1 VKIADE
7 KDTLESDKLAAE
19 AARDELSKRVAE
31 LDALLDESEVKY
43 QSTLTS
49 EGQWEAQVAVLR
61 AEILAAADRNQ
72 AEIARYK
79 EEAADL
85 NQQLVSM
92 KDTTSIGSKQREIE
106 SLKEDLKNNFEL
118 LEEMHRA
125 LETSEADKEQ
135 LAKKLV
141 ELDTNFETKLYDKVS
156 SEREHNRV
164 LQKRMAGMKT
174 RLDETEARSGAFEKE
189 IARLQREIDEL
200 NNWKVVYE
208 NGHGFQE
215 LARHQM
221 KLKED
226 NRRLSLAIEEL
237 TQKVGES
244 MDANAVLSQA
254 FEKLKAE
261 AGYDP
266 DFHYPELVLK
276 EDMQSENARL
286 QSQVHELDEQVMA
299 LENDCIRLRKALKN
313 QVLDIFTV

>member
-1 VKIADE
+1 MKIADE
-7 KDTLESDKLAAE
+7 KDTLESDKLASE
-19 AARDELSKRVAE
+19 AARDDMTKRVAE
-31 LDALLDESEVKY
+31 LEALLDESEVKF

-49 EGQWEAQVAVLR
+49 EGQWEAQVATLR
-61 AEILAAADRNQ
+61 AELQAVGDRNQ

-79 EEAADL
+79 EEVADL
-85 NQQLVSM
+85 TKQLISIR
-92 KDTTSIGSKQREIE
+92 DTTSIGSKQREID

-118 LEEMHRA
+118 LEEMHRV
-125 LETSEADKEQ
+125 LEASEADKEQ

-141 ELDTNFETKLYDKVS
+141 EFDNNFETKLYDKIS
-156 SEREHNRV
+156 SEREQSRV
-164 LQKRMAGMKT
+164 LQKRMAGLKS
-174 RLDETEARSGAFEKE
+174 RLDETEARSGSYEKE

-226 NRRLSLAIEEL
+226 NRRLTLAIEEL

-244 MDANAVLSQA
+244 MDANAILYQA

-261 AGYDP
+261 AGFDT
-266 DFHYPELVLK
+266 DFHYPDLVLK
-276 EDMQSENARL
+276 EEMQSENARL
-286 QSQVHELDEQVMA
+286 QSQVLELDEQVMV
-299 LENDCIRLRKALKN
+299 LENDCIRLRKTLKN
-313 QVLDIFTV
+313 QVIIHSY